1 MITWVSELFWFGQ
14 YAFSLINSK
23 RKNNG
28 EKIKKEVRKEKRKMK
43 EWKTKINKN

>member
-23 RKNNG
+23 RKKQWGKN
-28 EKIKKEVRKEKRKMK
+28 KEGSKKRKKKNERMK
-43 EWKTKINKN
+43 DKNQ